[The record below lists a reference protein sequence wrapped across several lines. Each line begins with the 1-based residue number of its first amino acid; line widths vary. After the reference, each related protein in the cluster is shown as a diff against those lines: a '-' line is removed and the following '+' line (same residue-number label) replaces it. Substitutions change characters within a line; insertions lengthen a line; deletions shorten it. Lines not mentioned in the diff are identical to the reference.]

1 MDILPVCQ
9 FPAGVCAYR
18 PLSLRQLPE
27 NDQSGSSITVPW
39 FHHQVHL
46 PQWGFATY
54 RVRVNAN
61 ERAEVAASVAA
72 HSELG
77 SHYDSAVAEGLI
89 ERIGEEIDRRVDARL
104 RGGQQAAPA
113 PAPPMFPVGPRS
125 HGAVA
130 PQPQS
135 ASTAAERRSNGVTGM
150 ILGLGSLGLGVGA
163 TAVVVNGHVS
173 SAAAV
178 IMVLLIWV
186 AIAIVNAAHSQRR

>member
-1 MDILPVCQ
+1 
-9 FPAGVCAYR
+9 
-18 PLSLRQLPE
+18 
-27 NDQSGSSITVPW
+27 
-39 FHHQVHL
+39 
-46 PQWGFATY
+46 
-54 RVRVNAN
+54 VRVNAN
-61 ERAEVAASVAA
+61 ERAEVAASLAA

-77 SHYDSAVAEGLI
+77 PHYDSAVAEGLI

-104 RGGQQAAPA
+104 RGGQQPA
-113 PAPPMFPVGPRS
+113 PAPPTLPAGPGFS
-125 HGAVA
+125 GVPGFHGVPGTVA

-135 ASTAAERRSNGVTGM
+135 APQRRSNGVTGM